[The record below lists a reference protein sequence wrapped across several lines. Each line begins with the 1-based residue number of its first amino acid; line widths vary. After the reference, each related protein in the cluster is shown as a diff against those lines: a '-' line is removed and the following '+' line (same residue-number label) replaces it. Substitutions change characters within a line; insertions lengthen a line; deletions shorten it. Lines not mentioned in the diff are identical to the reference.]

1 MLKAWQAL
9 TGRGRIFVFIGI
21 GLVIGAIIAGER
33 DVLRV
38 GLLLLVLP
46 LVAAA
51 LVARARLRLS
61 CDRSCEPSQVNLG
74 DAIEGRIVL
83 GQEGLLPAGVIL
95 LEDQVPHE
103 LGNRP
108 RFVVD
113 RAEMHWERDIRYPLS
128 GMVRGRFHTGPL
140 TVRTT
145 DPFGLVQLDRQFH
158 SRTEVLVTPR
168 VVPLGPLRGIGGGG
182 STGEARPHR
191 IGVVGQDDVLVRE
204 YQQGDDVR
212 RIHWRSTA
220 RRGEMMVRREEQA
233 WDPCAS
239 ILIDSRVLAHAGEG
253 TRNSFEWAVSA
264 AASIGNRFLDEGYS
278 VEMYDAEGS
287 LHLTKGTAEHVDATR
302 QAMLHRLTDI
312 TQQRVSTLH
321 FGLSA
326 MTIDS
331 TGQVVVAITGRLS
344 AADATALTGV
354 RRFRTQ
360 GLAMLLDVDSFVHE
374 GLPST
379 EDDIA
384 VQILREDNWRVIRVP
399 RGLDV
404 GAAWTMMDQAT
415 VTV

>member
-1 MLKAWQAL
+1 
-9 TGRGRIFVFIGI
+9 
-21 GLVIGAIIAGER
+21 
-33 DVLRV
+33 
-38 GLLLLVLP
+38 
-46 LVAAA
+46 
-51 LVARARLRLS
+51 
-61 CDRSCEPSQVNLG
+61 
-74 DAIEGRIVL
+74 
-83 GQEGLLPAGVIL
+83 
-95 LEDQVPHE
+95 
-103 LGNRP
+103 
-108 RFVVD
+108 
-113 RAEMHWERDIRYPLS
+113 
-128 GMVRGRFHTGPL
+128 
-140 TVRTT
+140 
-145 DPFGLVQLDRQFH
+145 
-158 SRTEVLVTPR
+158 
-168 VVPLGPLRGIGGGG
+168 
-182 STGEARPHR
+182 
-191 IGVVGQDDVLVRE
+191 
-204 YQQGDDVR
+204 
-212 RIHWRSTA
+212 
-220 RRGEMMVRREEQA
+220 
-233 WDPCAS
+233 
-239 ILIDSRVLAHAGEG
+239 VLAHAGEG

-264 AASIGNRFLDEGYS
+264 AATIGNRFLDEGYS

-374 GLPST
+374 GLPRT